1 MLQYTRWMLCEEPTN
16 DEQDHHVLVMQK
28 NGKCDRIYLSTLHGN
43 LMRLTIQPDGETF
56 WYRGSIAS
64 T

>member
-1 MLQYTRWMLCEEPTN
+1 MLCEEPTN